1 MDSISFALFLMGAV
15 AMALRA
21 ALFQH
26 NLQELE
32 RLRREDMEKF
42 LAAVAANPNN
52 ASAHASLG
60 EMYFKEGRIGFAIH
74 EYRTA
79 ISISPQGPF
88 ATKWKRALK
97 EALGMQEFIDAGKP
111 VPGFHSFRVCHQCH
125 ADVNA
130 AAKKCPKCEAELDV
144 GVVEWTLRPEN
155 RNDIIKNTV
164 VVTGLLLA
172 GSVIFSILPIEVK
185 GVLLVSTV
193 LVSYWLFLRS
203 FGV

>member
-1 MDSISFALFLMGAV
+1 
-15 AMALRA
+15 
-21 ALFQH
+21 
-26 NLQELE
+26 
-32 RLRREDMEKF
+32 
-42 LAAVAANPNN
+42 
-52 ASAHASLG
+52 
-60 EMYFKEGRIGFAIH
+60 
-74 EYRTA
+74 
-79 ISISPQGPF
+79 
-88 ATKWKRALK
+88 
-97 EALGMQEFIDAGKP
+97 
-111 VPGFHSFRVCHQCH
+111 
-125 ADVNA
+125 VNA
-130 AAKKCPKCEAELDV
+130 GAKKCPKCEAELDV